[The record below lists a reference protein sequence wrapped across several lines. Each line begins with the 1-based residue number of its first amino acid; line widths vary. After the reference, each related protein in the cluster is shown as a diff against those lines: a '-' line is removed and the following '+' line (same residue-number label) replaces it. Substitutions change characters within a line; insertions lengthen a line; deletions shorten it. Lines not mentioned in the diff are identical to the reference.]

1 MKKLHNKKSMPLPF
15 AKIDLKMKLTAIFVF
30 ATFFSMLASNK
41 GYTQTITLEEENTA
55 IIEVINKI
63 EVSTKYRFV
72 YNTKFVD
79 LQRKVSINL
88 KDASIEKVLTHLFDD
103 TNTAYQISRE
113 TQIILKHKKVEKSSH
128 NTANNK
134 QSTTLQNQQV
144 IINGTVIDETGQ
156 PLPGA
161 NIKVKGTN
169 LGTTTDFDGN
179 FSLEIPSSESII
191 VVSYIGYTTQEVS
204 YDGQKS
210 LSISLAPSAASLDEV
225 VVIGYGSVAKKDLT
239 GSVATVDNIGERPVT
254 TTEEGL
260 QGSVSGV
267 TVVSNGGDP
276 TATPTIRIRGA
287 GTFNSE
293 APLYVVDG
301 VPYFGGPINP
311 FDIETMAILKDA
323 SSQAIYGVRAS
334 GGVILITTKK
344 GKKGKMSFD
353 FNHFTGFSNAEKPKA
368 LSTSQALALGQL
380 NPLSPE
386 LAAEYAHAGGRET
399 NWIDEVFR
407 TGISQNYDIGVR
419 GGSENLT
426 FSSSLGYNKKE
437 GVLINTQAE
446 RLTFRINTS
455 FKVNDKLTIGENISY
470 TRTEGNSAF
479 TGTSDEN
486 GTQNYD
492 GIIAAAIKS
501 DRRTPVYTEDGA
513 YSNLPST
520 TTINTVSTLNRLD
533 IENITQDLFANIYVD
548 YEILDGLK
556 FKSSFGINSK
566 TNDFNEFT
574 PKSPEVS
581 GGQSRNN
588 SLDYATSEQ
597 TDWSLETTI
606 NYSTTIND
614 AHKLTLLAGH
624 TLQRSEV
631 NEYSITGR
639 TFPFETESTRELI
652 NATEW
657 TKPFTKYGA
666 NSLVS
671 YFGRAIYDYNRKYLL
686 TVSARRDESS
696 KLSKENRAS
705 VFPAVAVGWNI
716 KEENFL
722 KDNDNISNLKLR
734 ASWGV
739 LGNINALGNYP
750 TRPQLSVVQVVLG
763 ENSDRVN
770 GLAADTRANL
780 DINWEL
786 TESYNLGFDLGFFD
800 GSLKLTA
807 DYFIKDTKDLI
818 FELPV
823 SSLEGISQE
832 PFINSGE
839 VRNEGFEV
847 NLSYQG
853 GGEKKDDFKYT
864 ISGNISKIQNELV
877 SLNKGSQIFHTNN
890 IASLTP
896 LRSVEGQPLFSFYA
910 YETDGIFQSN
920 ASATAYT
927 PQPTAVAGDLKIKD
941 VNGDGIINEED
952 QTFQGT
958 ALPDLTYSLNMDFNY
973 KNFDL
978 RIFLQGVSGSK
989 GFNGYKYTTVYPG
1002 QTSVADEANLSI
1014 DALDTWSPTNT
1025 GASNFRL
1032 DGFGGLNEA
1041 ASDFWIEDTS
1051 YLRLKNVTLGYTFPK
1066 VNGFSRLRIY
1076 AAAENLFTITNYS
1089 GLDPE
1094 IGLNNNGLDGGQY
1107 PISKTITLG
1116 LNLAF

>member
-1 MKKLHNKKSMPLPF
+1 MKECSYYGTRLLKTIMKTFIFLFCAIAFALGPKLGHSQD
-15 AKIDLKMKLTAIFVF
+15 ADITIDKDRIMTVKQVFKL
-30 ATFFSMLASNK
+30 
-41 GYTQTITLEEENTA
+41 
-55 IIEVINKI
+55 INKQANYKFI
-63 EVSTKYRFV
+63 YRHDLVKSAPELSLKKGVFKATALLDNCLSPINFT
-72 YNTKFVD
+72 YEFTGNNTVVVK
-79 LQRKVSINL
+79 RKQNTSF
-88 KDASIEKVLTHLFDD
+88 DKVKG
-103 TNTAYQISRE
+103 QISGDDF
-113 TQIILKHKKVEKSSH
+113 
-128 NTANNK
+128 
-134 QSTTLQNQQV
+134 QSE
-144 IINGTVIDETGQ
+144 INGTITDENGQ

-161 NIKVKGTN
+161 SIVEKGTTN
-169 LGTTTDFDGN
+169 GVTTDFDGL
-179 FSLEIPSSESII
+179 FSIELDGKDPTLVISYVGYATKEI
-191 VVSYIGYTTQEVS
+191 VVAEKNEINVQLEP
-204 YDGQKS
+204 D
-210 LSISLAPSAASLDEV
+210 AAKLDEV
-225 VVIGYGSVAKKDLT
+225 VLIGYGSVAKKDLT
-239 GSVATVDNIGERPVT
+239 GAVATVDNIGERPVT

-311 FDIETMAILKDA
+311 FDIETIAILKDA

-353 FNHFTGFSNAEKPKA
+353 FNHFTGFSNAEQPKA
-368 LSTSQALALGQL
+368 LGASQAIGLGQL
-380 NPLSPE
+380 TPLSPE
-386 LAAEYAHAGGRET
+386 LIAEYAHAGGQET

-407 TGISQNYDIGVR
+407 TGITQNYDIGVR

-426 FSSSLGYNKKE
+426 FSSSMGYNKKE
-437 GVLINTQAE
+437 GTLINTQAE
-446 RLTFRINTS
+446 RLTFRLNTS

-486 GTQNYD
+486 GIQSYN
-492 GIIAAAIKS
+492 GIIIAAIKS
-501 DRRTPVYTEDGA
+501 DPRTPVFREDGTT

-548 YEILDGLK
+548 YRILGGLK

-566 TNDFNEFT
+566 TNDFDEFI

-581 GGQSRNN
+581 SGKSSDN
-588 SLDYATSEQ
+588 SLNYATLKQ
-597 TDWSLETTI
+597 TDWSLETTL
-606 NYSTTIND
+606 NYNTTFND
-614 AHKLTLLAGH
+614 VHKLTLLAGH
-624 TLQRSEV
+624 TLQRSQIDEF
-631 NEYSITGR
+631 SITGR
-639 TFPFETESTRELI
+639 TFPFETESSRELI
-652 NATEW
+652 NAAEW
-657 TKPFTKYGA
+657 TKPLTAYGA

-671 YFGRAIYDYNRKYLL
+671 YFGRAIYDYDRKYLL
-686 TVSARRDESS
+686 TASIRRDESS
-696 KLSKENRAS
+696 KLSKDNRAS
-705 VFPAVAVGWNI
+705 VFPALAVGWNI

-722 KDNDNISNLKLR
+722 ENNEKISNLKLR

-750 TRPQLSVVQVVLG
+750 TKPQLSNVPVVLG
-763 ENSDRVN
+763 ENDDKVI
-770 GLAADTRANL
+770 GIAADTRANL

-786 TESYNLGFDLGFFD
+786 TESYNLGVDLGFFD
-800 GSLKLTA
+800 GALKFTA

-823 SSLEGISQE
+823 SSLEGISQS
-832 PFINSGE
+832 PFVNSGE
-839 VRNEGFEV
+839 VRNEGFEA
-847 NLSYQG
+847 NLSYRKRAENKG
-853 GGEKKDDFKYT
+853 DFEYT
-864 ISGNISKIQNELV
+864 ITGNISKIQNKLV
-877 SLNKGSQIFHTNN
+877 SLNNGSEIFHINN

-910 YETDGIFQSN
+910 HETDGIFQSD
-920 ASATAYT
+920 ADAMAYT

-941 VNGDGIINEED
+941 VNGDGIIDAED

-958 ALPDLTYSLNMDFNY
+958 ALPDVTYSINGDFNY

-978 RIFLQGVSGSK
+978 RVFFQGVSGSK
-989 GFNGYKYTTVYPG
+989 AFNGFKYTTVYQG
-1002 QTSVADEANLSI
+1002 QTSVPEDANLSI
-1014 DALDTWSPTNT
+1014 DVLDTWSPTNT
-1025 GASNFRL
+1025 GASNFRA
-1032 DGFGGLNEA
+1032 DGFGGFNEV

-1051 YLRLKNVTLGYTFPK
+1051 YFRLKNVTVGYTFP
-1066 VNGFSRLRIY
+1066 VAGVFSRFRIY
-1076 AAAENLFTITNYS
+1076 AAAENLFTMTNYS

-1116 LNLAF
+1116 LNIAF